1 MFIFTTKFNKKKA
14 VIALLVLAA
23 VLVAIILIAGRGGKK
38 STESGSFSAV
48 VNSAD
53 ERVKYL
59 ASLGWEVLAEPI
71 DEQPVVIP
79 KEFNDTYAAYSKL
92 QEEQG
97 FDLTKY
103 CGLEVT
109 RYTYQV
115 LNYPN
120 STDSVVADIL
130 VYRDKIIGGD
140 IQSTALDGFMSTL
153 KYPSDAGDTA
163 ADSADADAANAEGA
177 DTAALADSSGDTAA
191 LADSSGDTAAV
202 AENSADAA
210 DVVSADTASAD
221 AADASITVSA
231 GSTIDVSASI
241 PSGSG
246 AS

>member
-23 VLVAIILIAGRGGKK
+23 VLVAIILIAGHGGKK
-38 STESGSFSAV
+38 NKESGSFSAV

-53 ERVKYL
+53 ERVRYL

-71 DEQPVVIP
+71 DTQPVVIP
-79 KEFNDTYAAYSKL
+79 KEFSDTYAAYSKL

-103 CGLEVT
+103 SGLEVT

-120 STDSVVADIL
+120 CTDSVVADIL

-153 KYPSDAGDTA
+153 KYPSDAGEA
-163 ADSADADAANAEGA
+163 ASGSTDAAAVNPEGA
-177 DTAALADSSGDTAA
+177 DTAVIADT
-191 LADSSGDTAAV
+191 SGDTAAV
-202 AENSADAA
+202 AEDSAA
-210 DVVSADTASAD
+210 SAASAD
-221 AADASITVSA
+221 AADGSGSVSA
-231 GSTIDVSASI
+231 GSPIDVSASI
-241 PSGSG
+241 PSSGG